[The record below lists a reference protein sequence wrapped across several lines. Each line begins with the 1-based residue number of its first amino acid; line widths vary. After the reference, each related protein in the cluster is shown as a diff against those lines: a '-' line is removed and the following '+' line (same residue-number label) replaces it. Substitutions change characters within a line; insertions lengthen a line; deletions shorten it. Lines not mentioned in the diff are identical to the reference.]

1 HLDHEF
7 VARRRNEIGRVAQ
20 PLGQL
25 TLAGGRDPIPL
36 LRSLALSGGF
46 DEPVP
51 LEPLE
56 RRVDLPDVQRPHIA
70 RSRLEFALQP
80 QSVLRPLS
88 QQSKECMGNAHEE
101 DAVVDILSIYTRY
114 RDAGQALL
122 RDGGAG
128 DVRVVSRSDDVPSV
142 SVGCEIARLSVLSR
156 GSACSTDR

>member
-1 HLDHEF
+1 
-7 VARRRNEIGRVAQ
+7 
-20 PLGQL
+20 
-25 TLAGGRDPIPL
+25 RDPIPL

-88 QQSKECMGNAHEE
+88 QQGKECIGNAHEE

-122 RDGGAG
+122 RDGQAG
-128 DVRVVSRSDDVPSV
+128 DRP
-142 SVGCEIARLSVLSR
+142 VGSPTDSCQS
-156 GSACSTDR
+156 GSG